1 MTIDRYLLIIR
12 GMTVI
17 RRIVPL
23 LRAGLLILFGLLVL
37 LQAFSFPGQFA
48 YRAEQDPDQAW
59 LRWPLTA
66 FAAIE
71 ILCMQVILV
80 CTWRLL
86 GMIGK
91 DRIFTDN
98 AIRWVDAI
106 IAAFSVAWL
115 LAAGVALWAVW
126 GAEDPGGPILVF
138 TLLTFGAV
146 FGLVVVV
153 MRELLRRA
161 TTLQIELASVI

>member
-1 MTIDRYLLIIR
+1 MA
-12 GMTVI
+12 VI

-23 LRAGLLILFGLLVL
+23 LRAGLVVLFALLL
-37 LQAFSFPGQFA
+37 MLQTFSFPGQFA
-48 YRAEQDPDQAW
+48 YQAGQHPDQAW

-71 ILCMQVILV
+71 ILCVQVILV

-86 GMIGK
+86 GMIGE
-91 DRIFTDN
+91 DRIFTDD

-106 IAAFSVAWL
+106 IAAFGLAWL
-115 LAAGVALWAVW
+115 LAAGGALWAVW
-126 GAEDPGGPILVF
+126 GADDPGGPILLL
-138 TLLTFGAV
+138 TLLAFGAV

-153 MRELLRRA
+153 LRELLRRA
-161 TTLQIELASVI
+161 ASLRTELASVI